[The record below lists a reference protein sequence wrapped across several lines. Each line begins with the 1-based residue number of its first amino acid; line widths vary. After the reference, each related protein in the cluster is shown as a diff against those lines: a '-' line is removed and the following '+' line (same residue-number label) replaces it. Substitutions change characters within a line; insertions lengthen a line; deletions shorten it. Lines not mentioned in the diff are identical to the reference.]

1 MFQSIRNMFA
11 IPELR
16 KRIFFTLAI
25 LFVYRVGGHIPTPGI
40 NGNLLVGWF
49 QENAGKGLFGF
60 VDMFA
65 GGNLSKATIFALGIM
80 PYITSSIIIQLLTA
94 VIPSLEKL
102 SKEGEA
108 GKKRI
113 TQYTRFGTIGLSL
126 LQSFGI
132 AAWLRGLNGGEIP
145 GLIDPGLGGLGFT
158 LIAMISMTAGTAFIM
173 WLGEQISDRGIG
185 NGISLIIFIGI
196 IARMPADVMNSMEQI
211 VYNQT
216 NLINTIVIL
225 IVMVVVI
232 AFVVMIQQGQ
242 RKIKVQYA
250 KRIVGRKVYGG
261 QTSHIP
267 LRVNTAGVIPIIF
280 ASSLIMFP
288 NTIMMFVKTDWLQ
301 SIANALA
308 PGQPLYLIL
317 YAGMIIFFSYF
328 YTAIV
333 LNPADLADNLKKY
346 GGFIPGIRPGKK
358 TESYIDRI
366 ITRITLAGS
375 FFLAGVAILPII
387 MSNWF
392 QTPFVVGG
400 TGLLIVV
407 GVGLDTMRQVES
419 HLLMRH
425 YDGFLK
431 KGRIRGR

>member
-1 MFQSIRNMFA
+1 
-11 IPELR
+11 
-16 KRIFFTLAI
+16 
-25 LFVYRVGGHIPTPGI
+25 
-40 NGNLLVGWF
+40 
-49 QENAGKGLFGF
+49 
-60 VDMFA
+60 
-65 GGNLSKATIFALGIM
+65 
-80 PYITSSIIIQLLTA
+80 
-94 VIPSLEKL
+94 
-102 SKEGEA
+102 
-108 GKKRI
+108 
-113 TQYTRFGTIGLSL
+113 
-126 LQSFGI
+126 
-132 AAWLRGLNGGEIP
+132 
-145 GLIDPGLGGLGFT
+145 
-158 LIAMISMTAGTAFIM
+158 
-173 WLGEQISDRGIG
+173 
-185 NGISLIIFIGI
+185 
-196 IARMPADVMNSMEQI
+196 RMPADVMNSMEQI

-232 AFVVMIQQGQ
+232 AFVVIVQQGQ